1 VSDLTIRF
9 SANLNLELKYLTGNT
24 IEMSLIETSPH
35 LRGSKTI
42 VAMQHISK
50 TQLEA
55 FLQNRELVA

>member
-9 SANLNLELKYLTGNT
+9 SNNLNLELKYVTTNT

-35 LRGSKTI
+35 LRGTKTL
-42 VAMQHISK
+42 VAVKHISK